1 MKNSPENLLNL
12 LSLSS
17 PKIAKIFSPI
27 YDFLLTSTELTETI
41 KDNYATFSSTNGTVA
56 VVYPNKN
63 FIDVLLALP
72 FDKSD
77 KVLFNA
83 VDFDYKWRNLSSG
96 VRITS
101 STTAKHALVRLKEA
115 KRLVDAGMI
124 EEQDG
129 AVFARPKAAFQPA
142 FKKELRH
149 R

>member
-1 MKNSPENLLNL
+1 MKNSTENFLNLLN
-12 LSLSS
+12 LSS
-17 PKIAKIFSPI
+17 PKIAKFFSPI
-27 YDFLLTSTELTETI
+27 HDFVLTSTELTETI
-41 KDNYATFSSTNGTVA
+41 KDNYATFSSKNGTVA

-63 FIDVLLALP
+63 FIDVLLAIP
-72 FDKSD
+72 FDESD
-77 KVLFNA
+77 KALFNA

-101 STTAKHALVRLKEA
+101 SVTAKHALVRLKEA

>member
-1 MKNSPENLLNL
+1 MRNSPKNFDELLN
-12 LSLSS
+12 LSS
-17 PKIAKIFSPI
+17 PKLVKLFNPI
-27 YDFLLTSTELTETI
+27 YDFLTKPNGCSEVI
-41 KDNYATFSSTNGTVA
+41 KDDYASFSLANGIVA
-56 VVYPNKN
+56 AIFPNKN
-63 FIDVLLALP
+63 FIDVLLAIP

-77 KVLFNA
+77 KALFNA

-101 STTAKHALVRLKEA
+101 SATAKHALVRLKEA

>member
-1 MKNSPENLLNL
+1 
-12 LSLSS
+12 
-17 PKIAKIFSPI
+17 
-27 YDFLLTSTELTETI
+27 
-41 KDNYATFSSTNGTVA
+41 
-56 VVYPNKN
+56 
-63 FIDVLLALP
+63 
-72 FDKSD
+72 
-77 KVLFNA
+77 LFNA

-101 STTAKHALVRLKEA
+101 SATAKHALVRLKEA